1 MKQATFELSRLTALS
16 DGVFAIALTLLV
28 LDLKIPET
36 AGSSSEVSFEDSLV
50 TQLPHILAWLLSFAI
65 LARLWIMQHALLVDG
80 GKRSRA
86 FMAWNFVFLGAVS
99 VLPFT
104 TSLIAERHD
113 HALSV
118 VVFSLALSV
127 GGLALRRMWSV
138 ERTSFEA
145 KAESDA
151 AVSSPR
157 STVTLILLVAAIA
170 CAVALVF
177 PTAGVV
183 VWVAFPL
190 FSPLLKNLFA
200 KG

>member
-1 MKQATFELSRLTALS
+1 MKQATFELGRLTALS

-28 LDLKIPET
+28 LDLKLPAT
-36 AGSSSEVSFEDSLV
+36 AGLATGVSFEENLV
-50 TQLPHILAWLLSFAI
+50 AQLPHILAWLLSFAI
-65 LARLWIMQHALLVDG
+65 LARLWIIQHALLVDG

-138 ERTSFEA
+138 ERKFFEA

-151 AVSSPR
+151 AVSSPAKPAA
-157 STVTLILLVAAIA
+157 LILLVAAIA
-170 CAVALVF
+170 CVAAPF
-177 PTAGVV
+177 YPTAGVL

-190 FSPLLKNLFA
+190 LSPLLKNLFT

>member
-1 MKQATFELSRLTALS
+1 MKQATFELGRLTALS

-28 LDLKIPET
+28 LDLKLPTT
-36 AGSSSEVSFEDSLV
+36 AGPTPDISFEGTLV
-50 TQLPHILAWLLSFAI
+50 SQLPHILTWILSFAI
-65 LARLWIMQHALLVDG
+65 LARLWIIQHALLVDG
-80 GKRSRA
+80 NKRSRA
-86 FMAWNFVFLGAVS
+86 FMAWNFVFLGGVS

-118 VVFSLALSV
+118 LVFSLALTV
-127 GGLALRRMWSV
+127 GGLALDRMWSV
-138 ERTSFEA
+138 ERTFFEA

-157 STVTLILLVAAIA
+157 SLVALILLVAAIA
-170 CAVALVF
+170 CALAPF
-177 PTAGVV
+177 HPAAGAI
-183 VWVAFPL
+183 VWVAFPSLAPLFKRL
-190 FSPLLKNLFA
+190 FS

>member
-1 MKQATFELSRLTALS
+1 MKQATFELNRLTALS

-28 LDLKIPET
+28 LDLKLPTT
-36 AGSSSEVSFEDSLV
+36 AGPESGALFDENLGA
-50 TQLPHILAWLLSFAI
+50 QLPHILAWLLSFAI
-65 LARLWIMQHALLVDG
+65 LARLWIIQHALLVDG
-80 GKRSRA
+80 GTRSRA

-118 VVFSLALSV
+118 VVFSLALSI
-127 GGLALRRMWSV
+127 GGLALSRMWSV

-157 STVTLILLVAAIA
+157 STVALILLVAAIA
-170 CAVALVF
+170 CSVALF
-177 PTAGVV
+177 YPTAGVV

-190 FSPLLKNLFA
+190 LSPSLKNLFT